1 MSKGDRSFAA
11 KVRKQ
16 SRTVDKRH
24 VMVIKSR
31 KDPKTGVVRFSDRVV
46 AVPTE
51 DNMDEV
57 LKQAVEEED

>member
-16 SRTVDKRH
+16 SRTIDKRH
-24 VMVIKSR
+24 VMVIKSI
-31 KDPKTGVVRFSDRVV
+31 KDPKTGAVRFADRVV

-51 DNMDEV
+51 ANMDDV
-57 LKQAVEEED
+57 LKQAVEEEE